1 MDVLLLMIP
10 SSIFLGI
17 LFLIMFIIS
26 VYTGQFDDIDSQAV
40 RILLD
45 DKED

>member
-10 SSIFLGI
+10 SSIFLGF
-17 LFLIMFIIS
+17 LFLIMFINS
-26 VYTGQFDDIDSQAV
+26 VYTGQFDDIDSQAI

-45 DKED
+45 DK